1 MKIQRCN
8 YLEENQMA
16 IIEDM
21 DTLIHNITSSEL
33 KEKNIK
39 ITKLQQE
46 LQRKDNIIKD
56 IKEFIEWHY
65 KDNQEFYKNKGIGLN
80 YPEVDYILDK
90 IKEVESK

>member
-16 IIEDM
+16 IIKNM
-21 DTLIHNITSSEL
+21 DTLIHNITSNEL

-46 LQRKDNIIKD
+46 LQRKDNNWNEL
-56 IKEFIEWHY
+56 KEFLEKNY
-65 KDNQEFYKNKGIGLN
+65 KETQDIWYVKIINKMKELENDGS
-80 YPEVDYILDK
+80 DK
-90 IKEVESK
+90 